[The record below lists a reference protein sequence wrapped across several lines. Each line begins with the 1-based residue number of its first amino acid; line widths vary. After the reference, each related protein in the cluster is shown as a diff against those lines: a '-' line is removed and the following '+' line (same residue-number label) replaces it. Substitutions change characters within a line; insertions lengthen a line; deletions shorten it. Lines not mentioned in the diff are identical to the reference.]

1 MVFHRGLL
9 ETKMEEIPEVTK
21 KLAPFAKKQSRN
33 IIMEKKIRKR
43 YHSEEAVK
51 KALKIESFRNLTK
64 DKVALE
70 IIKQF
75 PVYVEFVESAIE
87 NYTQLCKTILETNKE
102 EYEQA
107 VHAHQYVLETFANQ
121 LEQENLTEEERREF
135 SEKMMEEADKITELY
150 LQQQKFHERVFKT
163 IGGVVTLA
171 LGVTVTML
179 GLKAIGSD
187 EDLPQLDDENQNVA

>member
-1 MVFHRGLL
+1 
-9 ETKMEEIPEVTK
+9 MEEIPEVTK

-43 YHSEEAVK
+43 YHS
-51 KALKIESFRNLTK
+51 
-64 DKVALE
+64 
-70 IIKQF
+70 
-75 PVYVEFVESAIE
+75 
-87 NYTQLCKTILETNKE
+87 
-102 EYEQA
+102 
-107 VHAHQYVLETFANQ
+107 
-121 LEQENLTEEERREF
+121 
-135 SEKMMEEADKITELY
+135 EEADKITELY

>member
-1 MVFHRGLL
+1 
-9 ETKMEEIPEVTK
+9 
-21 KLAPFAKKQSRN
+21 
-33 IIMEKKIRKR
+33 MEKKIRKR

>member
-1 MVFHRGLL
+1 
-9 ETKMEEIPEVTK
+9 
-21 KLAPFAKKQSRN
+21 
-33 IIMEKKIRKR
+33 MEKKIRKR

-64 DKVALE
+64 DKVMEFTSMIPYMEKEVALE

-107 VHAHQYVLETFANQ
+107 
-121 LEQENLTEEERREF
+121 NLTEEERREF